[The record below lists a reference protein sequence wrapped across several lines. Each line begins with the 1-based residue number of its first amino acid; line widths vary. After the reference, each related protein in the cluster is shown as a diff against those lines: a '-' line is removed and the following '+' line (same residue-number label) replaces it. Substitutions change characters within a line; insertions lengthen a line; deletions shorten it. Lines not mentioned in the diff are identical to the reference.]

1 MSILQEDTGSYCTVA
16 KLHLNEFIMRL
27 SRMLLIELSET
38 TDADLR
44 AHTHTYACNWQRVVH
59 SKRIEIY

>member
-44 AHTHTYACNWQRVVH
+44 AHTRMLVTGSVWF
-59 SKRIEIY
+59 I